1 MILYTYLNDLN
12 FTLLTFFPKLYIS
25 IESINFCKEK
35 VNVGFRGI
43 IQRPYKRQFPKTHK
57 IERKK
62 TSYSV
67 RHALAENN

>member
-12 FTLLTFFPKLYIS
+12 FTMLTFFPKLYIS

-67 RHALAENN
+67 RHAPAENN